1 MKFVNF
7 LYIFI
12 FLYTIAALSFWGHS
26 LNVQSQT
33 IYEYEQRELR
43 NSVDPVINSVQY
55 KIGENAIQERL
66 HTRNRQYIGEGITFL
81 VIILIGAGVVYTALH
96 RTQSLSKQQHNFM
109 LSITHE
115 LKSPIA
121 AIKLNLETIH
131 KRKLTET
138 QLHTLL
144 SRSIKETNRLNDLCN
159 NLLLAS
165 QLESTRFKSALDRI
179 SLTSIVKEELEQYI
193 DRNSHSFLLDIKQ
206 DSFILGDKVLW
217 KLVVSN
223 LIENACKYSP
233 PDALVTVK
241 LNKTDDQQWVLQVA
255 DQGQGIAD
263 EEKKKIFQKFYRVG
277 SEESRNTKGTGLG
290 LFITAQIVDRHKG
303 SIVVRD
309 NEPKG
314 SIFEI
319 TIAAE

>member
-12 FLYTIAALSFWGHS
+12 FVYTVAALAFWGHS

-33 IYEYEQRELR
+33 IYEHEKRELR
-43 NSVDPVINSVQY
+43 NNVDSVLNSVEY
-55 KIGENAIQERL
+55 KIGDSAIQERF
-66 HTRNRQYIGEGITFL
+66 HTRNRQYIGEGLTFL
-81 VIILIGAGVVYTALH
+81 IIILIGAGVVYTALR
-96 RTQSLSKQQHNFM
+96 RTQLLSKQQHNFM

-121 AIKLNLETIH
+121 AIKLNLETIN
-131 KRKLTET
+131 KRKLTEE
-138 QLHTLL
+138 QLHMLL

-165 QLESTRFKSALDRI
+165 QLESTRFKTADDRI
-179 SLTSIVKEELEQYI
+179 NLTGIVKEEVEQYI
-193 DRNSHSFLLDIKQ
+193 DRNTHSFLLDIKQ
-206 DSFILGDKVLW
+206 DCFISGDKLLW

-223 LIENACKYSP
+223 LVENACKYSP
-233 PDALVTVK
+233 KDSLVTVK
-241 LNKTDDQQWVLQVA
+241 LNKTDDQHWTLQVA
-255 DQGQGIAD
+255 DRGDGISD
-263 EEKKKIFQKFYRVG
+263 EEKGKVFQKFYRVG
-277 SEESRNTKGTGLG
+277 SEESRHTKGTGLG
-290 LFITAQIVDRHKG
+290 LYIIAQIVDRHKG
-303 SIVVRD
+303 NIVVRD
-309 NEPKG
+309 NEPRG